1 MASRAEKR
9 RDQRRESRNEGSSSR
24 LGWILGGAAVL
35 ATGIVGWNL
44 VSSVFDDTVRSS
56 IEVEF
61 DTPEELI
68 EMAQGVSSGNPDARV
83 TIMEF
88 GDYQCPACQNFFRQ
102 AKPILDVSY
111 IQPGRVQFVFYDF
124 PLEATHPNA
133 FLAARAARCAGDQDR
148 YWEYHDRLFQDQLS
162 WSLKADPV
170 GDLVGYAEDLGLVR
184 ATFRACLRSD
194 RHADVVSA
202 NQVMALQ
209 LGVQTTPTVMLDAGD
224 GRAIWIDN
232 WTTNLRPILEEAL
245 AAAEERDATNS
256 GADG

>member
-1 MASRAEKR
+1 M
-9 RDQRRESRNEGSSSR
+9 
-24 LGWILGGAAVL
+24 V

-61 DTPEELI
+61 DTPEELL

-111 IQPGRVQFVFYDF
+111 IQPGRVKFVFYDF
-124 PLEATHPNA
+124 PLEAAHPNA
-133 FLAARAARCAGDQDR
+133 FLAARAARCAGDQDS

-170 GDLVGYAEDLGLVR
+170 GDMVGYAGDLGLVR
-184 ATFRACLRSD
+184 ATFRSCLRSD

-202 NQVMALQ
+202 NQVMAMQ
-209 LGVQTTPTVMLDAGD
+209 LGVQSTPTVMLNAGD
-224 GRAIWIDN
+224 GRATWIDN
-232 WTTNLRPILEEAL
+232 WGTNLRPMLEEAL
-245 AAAEERDATNS
+245 AAVEERDATNS

>member
-1 MASRAEKR
+1 
-9 RDQRRESRNEGSSSR
+9 
-24 LGWILGGAAVL
+24 VL

-61 DTPEELI
+61 DTPEELL

-111 IQPGRVQFVFYDF
+111 IQPGRVKFVFYDF
-124 PLEATHPNA
+124 PLEAAHPNA
-133 FLAARAARCAGDQDR
+133 FLAARAARCAGDQDS

-170 GDLVGYAEDLGLVR
+170 GDMVGYAGDLGLVR
-184 ATFRACLRSD
+184 ATFRSCLRSD

-202 NQVMALQ
+202 NQVMAMQ
-209 LGVQTTPTVMLDAGD
+209 LGVQSTPTVMLNAGD
-224 GRAIWIDN
+224 GRATWIDN
-232 WTTNLRPILEEAL
+232 WGTNLRPMLEEAL

>member
-1 MASRAEKR
+1 M
-9 RDQRRESRNEGSSSR
+9 
-24 LGWILGGAAVL
+24 L
-35 ATGIVGWNL
+35 ATGVVGWNL

-61 DTPEELI
+61 DTTEELL
-68 EMAQGVSSGNPDARV
+68 EMAQGVSSGNPDAQV

-111 IQPGRVQFVFYDF
+111 IQPGRVKFVFYDF
-124 PLEATHPNA
+124 PLEAAHPNA

-170 GDLVGYAEDLGLVR
+170 GDLVGYAGDLGLVR
-184 ATFRACLRSD
+184 ATFRSCLRSD
-194 RHADVVSA
+194 RHAEVVSA
-202 NQVMALQ
+202 NQVMAMQ
-209 LGVQTTPTVMLDAGD
+209 LGVQSTPTVMLDAGD
-224 GRAIWIDN
+224 GRATWIDN
-232 WTTNLRPILEEAL
+232 WGTNLRPILEEAL

-256 GADG
+256 GAGG

>member
-9 RDQRRESRNEGSSSR
+9 RDQRRERRNEVSSSR

-124 PLEATHPNA
+124 PLEAAHPNA
-133 FLAARAARCAGDQDR
+133 FIAARAARCAGDQDR
-148 YWEYHDRLFQDQLS
+148 YWEYHDRLFQEQLS
-162 WSLKADPV
+162 WSVKADPV
-170 GDLVGYAEDLGLVR
+170 GDLVGYAGDLGLVR
-184 ATFRACLRSD
+184 ATFRSCLRSD

-202 NQVMALQ
+202 NQVMAMQ
-209 LGVQTTPTVMLDAGD
+209 LGVQSTPTVMLDAGD
-224 GRAIWIDN
+224 GRATWIDN
-232 WTTNLRPILEEAL
+232 WGTNLRPILEEAL

>member
-1 MASRAEKR
+1 M
-9 RDQRRESRNEGSSSR
+9 
-24 LGWILGGAAVL
+24 L
-35 ATGIVGWNL
+35 ATGVVGWNL

-61 DTPEELI
+61 DTTEELL
-68 EMAQGVSSGNPDARV
+68 EMAQGVSSGNPDAQV

-111 IQPGRVQFVFYDF
+111 IQPGRVKFVFYDF
-124 PLEATHPNA
+124 PLEAAHPNA

-170 GDLVGYAEDLGLVR
+170 GDLVGYAGDLGLVR
-184 ATFRACLRSD
+184 ATFRSCLRSD
-194 RHADVVSA
+194 RHAEVVSA
-202 NQVMALQ
+202 NQVMAMQ
-209 LGVQTTPTVMLDAGD
+209 LGVQSTPTVMLDAGD
-224 GRAIWIDN
+224 GRATWIDN
-232 WTTNLRPILEEAL
+232 WGTNLRPILEEAL
-245 AAAEERDATNS
+245 AAVEERDATNS
-256 GADG
+256 GAGG

>member
-1 MASRAEKR
+1 
-9 RDQRRESRNEGSSSR
+9 
-24 LGWILGGAAVL
+24 VL
-35 ATGIVGWNL
+35 ATGVVGWNL

-61 DTPEELI
+61 DTTEELL
-68 EMAQGVSSGNPDARV
+68 EMAQGVSSGNPDAQV

-111 IQPGRVQFVFYDF
+111 IQPGRVKFVFYDF
-124 PLEATHPNA
+124 PLEAAHPNA

-170 GDLVGYAEDLGLVR
+170 GDLVGYAGDLGLVR
-184 ATFRACLRSD
+184 ATFRSCLRSD
-194 RHADVVSA
+194 RHAEVVSA
-202 NQVMALQ
+202 NQVMAMQ
-209 LGVQTTPTVMLDAGD
+209 LGVQSTPTVMLDAGD
-224 GRAIWIDN
+224 GRATWIDN
-232 WTTNLRPILEEAL
+232 WGTNLRPILEEAL
-245 AAAEERDATNS
+245 AAVEERDATNS
-256 GADG
+256 GAGG